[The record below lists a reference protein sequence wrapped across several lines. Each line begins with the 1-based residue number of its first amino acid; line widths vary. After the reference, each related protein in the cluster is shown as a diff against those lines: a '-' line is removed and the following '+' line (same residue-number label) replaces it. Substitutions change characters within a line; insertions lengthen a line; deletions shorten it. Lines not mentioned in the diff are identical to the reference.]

1 MSAFNVGEL
10 VVRWHKPICGHIT
23 QYKVY
28 QVIEF
33 PESHSQQDENK
44 VVWIIGDDGLQD
56 WFEAQYFRQV
66 VVTSTAPLPDEIF
79 NYKININ
86 L

>member
-10 VVRWHKPICGHIT
+10 VFRFHKPICGRIT

-28 QVIEF
+28 QVIEPPDEF
-33 PESHSQQDENK
+33 GFQDREK
-44 VVWIIGDDGLQD
+44 VIWIIGDDGLPD
-56 WFEAQYFRQV
+56 WFEAQYFQQV